1 MENKKLKIYIYDI
14 SNFFKGKRKELLI
27 FAYDKK
33 QADEI
38 IKQTKFKDA
47 PYLKTSKSNRNIQ
60 WHVKIYGKG
69 TEQGLLDNQEKMI
82 RYWK

>member
-1 MENKKLKIYIYDI
+1 MENKKIKKYIYDI
-14 SNFFKGKRKELLI
+14 SKFYDSKKELVI

-33 QADEI
+33 QADKI
-38 IKQTKFKDA
+38 VKQTKFKDC
-47 PYLKTSKSNRNIQ
+47 PYLKVSKAYRDIE
-60 WHVKIYGKG
+60 WKIKTYGGG

>member
-14 SNFFKGKRKELLI
+14 SKIVDNQKELQI

-47 PYLKTSKSNRNIQ
+47 PYLKVSKSDRNIQ
-60 WHVKIYGKG
+60 WHVKIYGEG